1 MDINAFQSNLFTR
14 CTTCDKLDRELHKQL
29 NPEKKRDI
37 FIKKQEHLHRQ
48 MYVST
53 SYSALITKNQP
64 YQVNFFS
71 KPLRH
76 RPCPAIAF
84 FFFTVSM
91 VLSEYQ
97 YLTPNPIPPQF

>member
-1 MDINAFQSNLFTR
+1 MSEKNKSKVKCTRNAFPILQFGNLLYSQFKILLFNQYLLMDINAFQSNLFTR

-53 SYSALITKNQP
+53 SYLNVALITKNQL
-64 YQVNFFS
+64 Y
-71 KPLRH
+71 
-76 RPCPAIAF
+76 
-84 FFFTVSM
+84 
-91 VLSEYQ
+91 
-97 YLTPNPIPPQF
+97 

>member
-1 MDINAFQSNLFTR
+1 MLFQSCNLEICCIIITIQNLIIQQYLLMDINAFQSNLFTR

-53 SYSALITKNQP
+53 SYLHVALIT
-64 YQVNFFS
+64 
-71 KPLRH
+71 
-76 RPCPAIAF
+76 
-84 FFFTVSM
+84 
-91 VLSEYQ
+91 
-97 YLTPNPIPPQF
+97 

>member
-64 YQVNFFS
+64 YQVNFFT

-84 FFFTVSM
+84 FFYSFHGAK
-91 VLSEYQ
+91 
-97 YLTPNPIPPQF
+97 